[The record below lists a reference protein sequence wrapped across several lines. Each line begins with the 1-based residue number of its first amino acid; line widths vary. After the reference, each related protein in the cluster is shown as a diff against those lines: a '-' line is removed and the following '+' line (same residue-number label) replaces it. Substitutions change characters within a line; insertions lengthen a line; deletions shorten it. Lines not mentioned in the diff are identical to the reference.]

1 MLAPCIESSTGAIRK
16 FRGRSLRDIVDGTS
30 KTFLLGEVGGIA
42 DPSLPGAPGFPP
54 KTERLPGLWIGTSS
68 QSGDNTSSVT
78 LVRFTRYKIN
88 QGAYDGF
95 GSNHPGGATFVLCD
109 ASVRFVSDMINST
122 GGGYQTPISS
132 ATDPS
137 ILLNTIRGIRGV
149 YQQLSSVADGNAT
162 PSDY

>member
-1 MLAPCIESSTGAIRK
+1 
-16 FRGRSLRDIVDGTS
+16 VDGTS

-42 DPSLPGAPGFPP
+42 DPNLPGAP

-68 QSGDNTSSVT
+68 QVGDNASSVT

-122 GGGYQTPISS
+122 GGSYQSVNS